1 MKVNE
6 AKQWNDQRVEIIIGM
21 MLRIGVL
28 LAAAVV
34 LGGGI
39 CYLLRYGH
47 HPTDYHVFHGEPANL
62 RSVTQTVRSA
72 VALEC
77 RGIMQFGLL
86 LLILTPIAR
95 VAFSVLA
102 FEFEKDRMYVVMTLI
117 VLANLCYSL
126 IGT

>member
-1 MKVNE
+1 MNE
-6 AKQWNDQRVEIIIGM
+6 AKQWTDQRVEIVIGM

-34 LGGGI
+34 FGGAV
-39 CYLLRYGH
+39 CYLVRYGH
-47 HPTDYHVFHGEPANL
+47 HPTDYHVFRGEPANL
-62 RSVTQTVRSA
+62 KSVTQTVRSA
-72 VALEC
+72 FDFQC

-95 VAFSVLA
+95 VAFSVVA

>member
-1 MKVNE
+1 MNE
-6 AKQWNDQRVEIIIGM
+6 AKQWTDQRMEIIIGT

-34 LGGGI
+34 LAGAI
-39 CYLLRYGH
+39 CYLVRYGH

-62 RSVTQTVRSA
+62 RSVTQTVHSA
-72 VALEC
+72 FTLQC

-95 VAFSVLA
+95 VAFSVIA

>member
-1 MKVNE
+1 MNE
-6 AKQWNDQRVEIIIGM
+6 AKQWTDQRMEIIIGT

-34 LGGGI
+34 LAGAI
-39 CYLLRYGH
+39 CYLVRYGH
-47 HPTDYHVFHGEPANL
+47 RPTDYHVFHGEPANL

-72 VALEC
+72 FTLQC

-95 VAFSVLA
+95 VAFSVVA

-126 IGT
+126 LGT

>member
-1 MKVNE
+1 M
-6 AKQWNDQRVEIIIGM
+6 AKEGQWTDQNIEVIIGV
-21 MLRIGVL
+21 MLRVGVL

-34 LGGGI
+34 FGGGI
-39 CYLLRYGH
+39 CYLVKYGH
-47 HPTDYHVFHGEPANL
+47 RPTDYHVFHGEPANL

-72 VALEC
+72 FTLEC
-77 RGIMQFGLL
+77 RGIIQFGLL

-95 VAFSVLA
+95 VAFSVVA
-102 FEFEKDRMYVVMTLI
+102 FEKEKDRMYVIMTLI

>member
-1 MKVNE
+1 MNQ
-6 AKQWNDQRVEIIIGM
+6 AKQWTDQRMEIIIAM

-39 CYLLRYGH
+39 CYLVRYGH

-62 RSVTQTVRSA
+62 RSVTQTVRSSL
-72 VALEC
+72 ALQC
-77 RGIMQFGLL
+77 RGIIQFGLL

-95 VAFSVLA
+95 VAFSVVA
-102 FEFEKDRMYVVMTLI
+102 FELEKDRMYVVMTLI
-117 VLANLCYSL
+117 VLANLCYSM

>member
-1 MKVNE
+1 MDE

-34 LGGGI
+34 LAGGV
-39 CYLLRYGH
+39 CYLVRYGH
-47 HPTDYHVFHGEPANL
+47 HPTEYHVFHGEPANL

>member
-1 MKVNE
+1 MNE

-39 CYLLRYGH
+39 CYLVRYGH
-47 HPTDYHVFHGEPANL
+47 QPTDYRVFHGEPANL

-95 VAFSVLA
+95 VAFSVVA